1 MSQYKL
7 PMSQINEE
15 ELAAFDPYYTPR
27 HPPSATLSPLST
39 TESSSAS
46 EQSLSR
52 HSLHPKTLVSNF
64 INSFRPFDYSTL
76 PPVYLEHFRK
86 LDERQERQGDVE
98 YILSLQDNEAN
109 QFRLRK
115 EERDGAHLH
124 PAHPDFDYS
133 TFSQLEK
140 DAIITSMSP
149 LSKRLRTRHL
159 TWISLG
165 ASIGLGLF
173 ITSGSSLAHAGPL
186 GLLLVWMFIGSF
198 AFTTMASLSELAT
211 AFPVSGAFVTF
222 PTLFIDKSVG
232 FAIAWNYAL
241 QWLVTMPLQLVAAAL
256 SIQYWNNRLH
266 PAIFVTIFYVVI
278 VLINLFGV
286 KGYGEIESF
295 LSLLKVVAV
304 VGFNICGIIIV
315 AGGVPGQPYIGGANW
330 HKPQGGLFNEHSP
343 FKNMCFIISNASFA
357 FAGIELFAL
366 AAVESATPKT
376 SINKSRKQI
385 FYRIIV
391 FYLLSIVMIGFLV
404 SYKNPE
410 LEGSTD
416 GLIDTNTS
424 PFVIAIKLA
433 NINALPSI
441 MNAVVIITVIS
452 VGNASVFASTRVLNA
467 IGALEQGPKF
477 LNYIDQKGRPM
488 GCLVI
493 QFVCGLLAYLVCI
506 PGYSTTLSI
515 FQWLLS
521 LSGLSA
527 LFTYLVINISQL
539 RFHAALSHR
548 ARVARDELLY
558 VSPNWVSWYGIV
570 TIVVT
575 LVLQFWA
582 ALWPP
587 GGGVDVVSFF
597 QIYLGGIVLIVSYLV
612 HKVYDYWYNG
622 VPLTK
627 VWLNVDEINVDMGRR
642 QVDLEAV
649 KQEIAEQR
657 NVLENK
663 PWWFKVYNFF
673 C

>member
-1 MSQYKL
+1 MPVAMSQYKEQ
-7 PMSQINEE
+7 MSQINEDE
-15 ELAAFDPYYTPR
+15 VFPFSHTSSHA
-27 HPPSATLSPLST
+27 SSIVSPST
-39 TESSSAS
+39 TRSTGESDI
-46 EQSLSR
+46 SR
-52 HSLHPKTLVSNF
+52 HSFHPKLLIANF
-64 INSFRPFDYSTL
+64 IDSFKPFDYEEL

-86 LDERQERQGDVE
+86 LDQRQANQGEIE
-98 YILSLQDNEAN
+98 YVSSLQDDNS
-109 QFRLRK
+109 LRQQN
-115 EERDGAHLH
+115 RTRSQLH
-124 PAHPDFDYS
+124 PAHPEFDYS

-165 ASIGLGLF
+165 ASIGSGLF

-198 AFTTMASLSELAT
+198 TFTTMASLSELAT

-222 PTLFIDKSVG
+222 PTLFINKSVG

-256 SIQYWNNRLH
+256 CIQFWNSHLH

-278 VLINLFGV
+278 VFINLFGV

-304 VGFNICGIIIV
+304 IGFNICGIIIV

-343 FKNMCFIISNASFA
+343 FKNMCFIISSSTFA

-376 SINKSRKQI
+376 SINRSRKQI
-385 FYRIIV
+385 FYRILV
-391 FYLLSIVMIGFLV
+391 FYLVSIIMIGFLV
-404 SYKNPE
+404 PYKNSD
-410 LEGSTD
+410 LTGTTD

-433 NINALPSI
+433 NIHALPSI

-477 LNYIDQKGRPM
+477 LNFIDRKGRPM
-488 GCLVI
+488 ACLLI
-493 QFVCGLLAYLVCI
+493 QFAFGLLAYLVCI
-506 PGYSTTLSI
+506 PGNSTALSI
-515 FQWLLS
+515 FEWLLS

-527 LFTYLVINISQL
+527 LFTFLVINVCQL

-548 ARVARDELLY
+548 ARVAREELLY
-558 VSPNWVSWYGIV
+558 VSSKWVSWYGII
-570 TIVVT
+570 TIVAT
-575 LVLQFWA
+575 LALQFWA

-587 GGGVDVVSFF
+587 KGGVDVTSFF
-597 QIYLGGIVLIVSYLV
+597 QIYLGGIVLVASYLV
-612 HKVYDYWYNG
+612 HKVYDYWYNN

-627 VWLNVDEINVDMGRR
+627 LWLSVDEINVDMGRR

-657 NVLENK
+657 NLLQSK
-663 PWWFKVYNFF
+663 PWWYKVYNFF